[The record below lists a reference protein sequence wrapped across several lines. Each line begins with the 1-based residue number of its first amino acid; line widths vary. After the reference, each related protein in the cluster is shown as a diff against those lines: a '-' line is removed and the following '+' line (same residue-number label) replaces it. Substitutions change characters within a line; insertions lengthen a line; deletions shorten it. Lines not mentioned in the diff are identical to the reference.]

1 MKCTAFSFS
10 HIPFLL
16 SEIDEHSSVYLEL
29 LRLAHFR
36 KHTSSLIECGEG
48 VNIIVGNNGQGK
60 TNILE
65 AISFLA
71 VTKSFLNASDG
82 TVLQRGADVFEIEGK
97 MNADSNM
104 QSTVRI
110 AYRASTAEKIFTIN
124 KKNITPRSAVI
135 GKYPIVILSPEHAGI
150 TFGAPGERRTF
161 MDFVLSQSSQVYLN
175 DILACRRVIKQRNAM
190 LSDAKRERRS
200 VDESISSWNEQLAL
214 YGAKVMKQREQF
226 IATFQEYV
234 NATYRNIIAGAE
246 EPTLA
251 YTPQV
256 AFQRDTTEEEIAA
269 LIHKKI
275 EKEFPRESS
284 AGTTL
289 VGPHHDEVELR
300 INGFD
305 LRKFAS
311 QGQHKTFLIALKIA
325 EFHYLA
331 SRCNETPILLLDD
344 MFAELDDT
352 RAAHVLDIVR
362 TCGQTF
368 VTCTNANVF
377 DAVLEYNGKHK
388 KIVVEEWNCSSPFW
402 EPNSITS
409 NISE

>member
-1 MKCTAFSFS
+1 
-10 HIPFLL
+10 
-16 SEIDEHSSVYLEL
+16 
-29 LRLAHFR
+29 
-36 KHTSSLIECGEG
+36 
-48 VNIIVGNNGQGK
+48 
-60 TNILE
+60 
-65 AISFLA
+65 
-71 VTKSFLNASDG
+71 
-82 TVLQRGADVFEIEGK
+82 
-97 MNADSNM
+97 
-104 QSTVRI
+104 
-110 AYRASTAEKIFTIN
+110 
-124 KKNITPRSAVI
+124 
-135 GKYPIVILSPEHAGI
+135 
-150 TFGAPGERRTF
+150 
-161 MDFVLSQSSQVYLN
+161 
-175 DILACRRVIKQRNAM
+175 M

-234 NATYRNIIAGAE
+234 SATYCNIIAGAE

-256 AFQRDTTEEEIAA
+256 VFHRDTTEEEIAA
-269 LIHKKI
+269 LIQKEI
-275 EKEFPRESS
+275 EKEFHRECN

-362 TCGQTF
+362 TFGQTF

-388 KIVVEEWNCSSPFW
+388 KIVVEEGNCSSPFW